1 MSSAYANRL
10 FIITGGC
17 GGFGKAFAEQI
28 LRNKGKVVIS
38 DVVQEAGEKL
48 ASELEKQYGKNCVT
62 FVKCDVTDK
71 KAMEALW
78 DRAEE
83 AFTPQL
89 PVSVFINNAGG
100 TFTAGI
106 EKCFEIN
113 FQGVI
118 NGTYLALE
126 RMGKKG
132 HGTGAL
138 RGQGGQ
144 VVNVASLA
152 GLTLPTIVDTESY
165 YIAKNAV
172 VSLTRNIGLD
182 VIYKEEGV
190 RVNCMCP
197 GFTDTPLFNSDPKL
211 KAQVSKAKLCSELI
225 TFD

>member
-28 LRNKGKVVIS
+28 LRNKGKVVLS
-38 DVVQEAGEKL
+38 DVAQESGEKL
-48 ASELEKQYGKNCVT
+48 ASDLEKCFGKNCVA

-71 KAMEALW
+71 KALETLW

-83 AFTPQL
+83 AFTPAL
-89 PVSVFINNAGG
+89 PVSVFINNAGV
-100 TFTAGI
+100 TFMAGI

-113 FQGVI
+113 FNGVV

-126 RMGKKG
+126 RMGKQG
-132 HGTGAL
+132 HGTKAL

-144 VVNVASLA
+144 VINVASLA
-152 GLTLPTIVDTESY
+152 GLTLPTLVDTESY
-165 YIAKNAV
+165 YISKNAV

-190 RVNCMCP
+190 RVNCLCP
-197 GFTDTPLFNSDPKL
+197 GFVDTPLFNQDPKL
-211 KAQVSKAKLCSELI
+211 KAQVGYAPRPLL
-225 TFD
+225 FAV